1 MTPELRA
8 WLERERAWGVLALRA
23 IARRGGQLHADGRGL
38 ERFSARMAL
47 VELTGSVAKWAHGLH
62 DGLDRSG
69 PPEAAAPF
77 AIAPPFAATDPTSG
91 DCERLGQYVAARLEV
106 LRGVLAEAGE

>member
-8 WLERERAWGVLALRA
+8 WLERERAWGALALRA
-23 IARRGGQLHADGRGL
+23 IARRSGQLHAGGHGL
-38 ERFSARMAL
+38 ERFGARMAL

-69 PPEAAAPF
+69 RREAAAPF
-77 AIAPPFAATDPTSG
+77 ALAPPFAATDPTSE
-91 DCERLGQYVAARLEV
+91 DCERLGEYVEARLDS
-106 LRGVLAEAGE
+106 LRDVLAEAGE

>member
-8 WLERERAWGVLALRA
+8 WLERERVWGARALRA
-23 IARRGGQLHADGRGL
+23 IARRGGQFHADGHGL

-47 VELTGSVAKWAHGLH
+47 IELTGSVAKWAHGLH

-69 PPEAAAPF
+69 HPEAAAPF
-77 AIAPPFAATDPTSG
+77 AVAPPFVATDPTSG
-91 DCERLGQYVAARLEV
+91 DCERLGEYVEARLEV
-106 LRGVLAEAGE
+106 LRDLLAESGQ